1 MYSKSQDSLKRASEC
16 TRVLSWG
23 MPRRRPLTRDES
35 DAILRRA
42 EEMYFIIQRA
52 SDSSGPVLD
61 PVYAGDRRWRRRKS
75 IFDRM
80 YGGRL
85 GNEAAAEIKRHLAAI
100 IVLAREHQPRKPVPV
115 KLTPALCAARR
126 RLLAAL
132 AKKVKTGKS
141 ERQVV
146 RGRGA
151 AVGWSDGT
159 LRNRL
164 MDYMQGKKVRGT

>member
-1 MYSKSQDSLKRASEC
+1 
-16 TRVLSWG
+16 
-23 MPRRRPLTRDES
+23 MPRRRALTRDES

-42 EEMYFIIQRA
+42 EEMYFIIRRA
-52 SDSSGPVLD
+52 SDSSGPFLD
-61 PVYAGDRRWRRRKS
+61 PVYAGDRRWPRRES

-80 YGGRL
+80 YGGHL
-85 GNEAAAEIKRHLAAI
+85 GNEVAAVIKRHLAAI

-115 KLTPALCAARR
+115 KLTPALRTARR

-132 AKKVKTGKS
+132 AKKVKTAKS
-141 ERQVV
+141 KRQVV
-146 RGRGA
+146 RGCGV
-151 AVGWSDGT
+151 AVGWTDGT

>member
-1 MYSKSQDSLKRASEC
+1 
-16 TRVLSWG
+16 
-23 MPRRRPLTRDES
+23 MPRRRALTRDES

-42 EEMYFIIQRA
+42 EEMYFIIRRA
-52 SDSSGPVLD
+52 SDSSGPFLD
-61 PVYAGDRRWRRRKS
+61 PVYAGDRRWPRRES

-80 YGGRL
+80 YGGHL
-85 GNEAAAEIKRHLAAI
+85 GNEVAAVIKRHLAAI
-100 IVLAREHQPRKPVPV
+100 IVLARKHQPRKPVPV
-115 KLTPALCAARR
+115 KLTPALRTARR

-141 ERQVV
+141 KRQVV
-146 RGRGA
+146 RGCGV
-151 AVGWSDGT
+151 AVGWTDGT

>member
-1 MYSKSQDSLKRASEC
+1 
-16 TRVLSWG
+16 
-23 MPRRRPLTRDES
+23 MPRRRALTRDES

-42 EEMYFIIQRA
+42 EEMYLIIRRA
-52 SDSSGPVLD
+52 SDSSGPFLD
-61 PVYAGDRRWRRRKS
+61 PVYAGDRRWPRRES

-80 YGGRL
+80 YGGHL
-85 GNEAAAEIKRHLAAI
+85 GNEVAAVIKRHLAAI

-115 KLTPALCAARR
+115 KLTPALRTARR

-141 ERQVV
+141 KRQVV
-146 RGRGA
+146 RGCGV
-151 AVGWSDGT
+151 AVGWTDGT

>member
-1 MYSKSQDSLKRASEC
+1 MIRAWRCRRLASALVDYSEGSLS
-16 TRVLSWG
+16 
-23 MPRRRPLTRDES
+23 PES
-35 DAILRRA
+35 
-42 EEMYFIIQRA
+42 
-52 SDSSGPVLD
+52 
-61 PVYAGDRRWRRRKS
+61 GD
-75 IFDRM
+75 
-80 YGGRL
+80 
-85 GNEAAAEIKRHLAAI
+85 EIKRHLAAI

-115 KLTPALCAARR
+115 KLTPALRTARR